1 MLKLYHSDYVSKYLH
16 IFPCRYCD
24 VSLEDERDLLFSI
37 PTEVKKP
44 H

>member
-1 MLKLYHSDYVSKYLH
+1 MLKLYRSDYVSKYLH
-16 IFPCRYCD
+16 IFLCRHCD

-37 PTEVKKP
+37 PIEVKKP

>member
-16 IFPCRYCD
+16 IFLCRYCD